1 MIYKVLTKDNKMIDV
16 ADLRRSYQ
24 QGGLDEADLTEHP
37 MDLFEKWLK
46 QAIDSQIYDP
56 NGVVV
61 STVDSSGQ
69 PYSRM
74 VLLKDY
80 TRDELV
86 FYTNLGSR
94 KAEQLKGNPKICM
107 LFPWY
112 MLERQVMFIGEAHR
126 QSPLQDLKYFQSRP
140 RGSQIGAWASHQS
153 HLISARGVLEGKF
166 LELKEKFKNGEIPL
180 PSFWGGFRVKFTKV
194 EFWQGRENRLHD
206 RFIYDLE
213 DGVWQKPKRL
223 AP

>member
-1 MIYKVLTKDNKMIDV
+1 MIDV

-24 QGGLDEADLTEHP
+24 QGGLDEKDLPAHP
-37 MDLFEKWLK
+37 MELFEKWLQ
-46 QAIDSQIYDP
+46 QAIDSKMYDP

-61 STVDSSGQ
+61 STVDQSGQ

-80 TRDELV
+80 TREELI

-94 KAEQLKGNPKICM
+94 KAEQIKGNPKICM

-126 QSPLQDLKYFQSRP
+126 QSPLQDLKYFHSRP
-140 RGSQIGAWASHQS
+140 RGSQIGAWTSHQS

-180 PSFWGGFRVKFTKV
+180 PSFWGGYRVKFTKV
-194 EFWQGRENRLHD
+194 EFWQGRETRLHA
-206 RFIYDLE
+206 RVLYDLE
-213 DGVWQKPKRL
+213 DGVWQTPKRL

>member
-1 MIYKVLTKDNKMIDV
+1 MIDV
-16 ADLRRSYQ
+16 ADLRRSYT
-24 QGGLDEADLTEHP
+24 QGGLEESDLTEHP
-37 MDLFEKWLK
+37 IDLFEKWLK

-61 STVDSSGQ
+61 STVDETNQ

-80 TRDELV
+80 DRENLI

-94 KAEQLKGNPKICM
+94 KAQHIKNNPKVCL

-112 MLERQVMFIGEAHR
+112 MLERQVMFIGEAVR
-126 QSPLQDLKYFQSRP
+126 QSPVQDLKYFHSRP
-140 RGSQIGAWASHQS
+140 RGSQIGAWASNQS
-153 HLISARGVLEGKF
+153 HLISARGILESKF
-166 LELKEKFKNGEIPL
+166 LEMKEKFKNGEIPL
-180 PSFWGGFRVKFTKV
+180 PSFWGGYKVKFNKV

-206 RFIYDLE
+206 RFIYELKD
-213 DGVWQKPKRL
+213 DVWQTPVRL

>member
-1 MIYKVLTKDNKMIDV
+1 MIDV

-24 QGGLDEADLTEHP
+24 QGGVDDRELLSHP
-37 MDLFEKWLK
+37 MDLFEKWLQ
-46 QAIDSQIYDP
+46 QAIDSKMYDP

-61 STVDSSGQ
+61 STVDEQGQ

-80 TRDELV
+80 DRENLV

-94 KAEQLKGNPKICM
+94 KAHQIKGNPKVCL

-112 MLERQVMFIGEAHR
+112 MLERQVMFIGEATR
-126 QSPLQDLKYFQSRP
+126 QSTLEDLKYFHSRP

-153 HLISARGVLEGKF
+153 HLISARGILEGKF

-180 PSFWGGFRVKFTKV
+180 PSFWGGYKVRFHQV

>member
-1 MIYKVLTKDNKMIDV
+1 MIDV
-16 ADLRRSYQ
+16 ADLRRSYT
-24 QGGLDEADLTEHP
+24 QGGLEESDLTEHP
-37 MDLFEKWLK
+37 IDLFEKWLK

-61 STVDSSGQ
+61 STVDENNQ

-80 TRDELV
+80 DRENLI

-94 KAEQLKGNPKICM
+94 KAQHIKNNPKVCL

-112 MLERQVMFIGEAHR
+112 MLERQVMFIGEAVR
-126 QSPLQDLKYFQSRP
+126 QSTVQDLKYFHSRP
-140 RGSQIGAWASHQS
+140 RGSQIGAWASNQS
-153 HLISARGVLEGKF
+153 HLISARGILESKF
-166 LELKEKFKNGEIPL
+166 LEMKEKFKNGEIPL
-180 PSFWGGFRVKFTKV
+180 PSFWGGYKVKFNKV

-206 RFIYDLE
+206 RFIYELKD
-213 DGVWQKPKRL
+213 DVWQTPVRL

>member
-1 MIYKVLTKDNKMIDV
+1 MIDV

-24 QGGLDEADLTEHP
+24 QGGLDESELPSHP
-37 MDLFEKWLK
+37 MDLFEKWLQ
-46 QAIDSQIYDP
+46 QAIDSKMYDP

-61 STVDSSGQ
+61 STVDEQGQ

-74 VLLKDY
+74 AVLKEY
-80 TRDELV
+80 ARENLV
-86 FYTNLGSR
+86 FYTILGSR
-94 KAEQLKGNPKICM
+94 KDHQIKGNPKVCL

-112 MLERQVMFIGEAHR
+112 MLERQVMFIGEATR
-126 QSPLQDLKYFQSRP
+126 QSTLEDLKYFHSRP

-153 HLISARGVLEGKF
+153 HLISARGILEGKF

-180 PSFWGGFRVKFTKV
+180 PSFWGGYKVRFHQV

>member
-1 MIYKVLTKDNKMIDV
+1 MIDV
-16 ADLRRSYQ
+16 ADLRRSYT
-24 QGGLDEADLTEHP
+24 QGGLEESDLTEHP
-37 MDLFEKWLK
+37 IDLFEKWLK

-61 STVDSSGQ
+61 STVDETNQ

-80 TRDELV
+80 DRENLI

-94 KAEQLKGNPKICM
+94 KAQHIKNNPKVCL

-112 MLERQVMFIGEAHR
+112 MLERQVMFIGEAVR
-126 QSPLQDLKYFQSRP
+126 QSTVQDLKYFHSRP
-140 RGSQIGAWASHQS
+140 RGSQIGAWASNQS
-153 HLISARGVLEGKF
+153 HLISARGILESKF
-166 LELKEKFKNGEIPL
+166 LEMKEKFKNGEIPL
-180 PSFWGGFRVKFTKV
+180 PSFWGGYKVKFNKV

-206 RFIYDLE
+206 RFIYELKDN
-213 DGVWQKPKRL
+213 VWQTPVRL

>member
-1 MIYKVLTKDNKMIDV
+1 MIDV

-24 QGGLDEADLTEHP
+24 QGGLDESELPSHP
-37 MDLFEKWLK
+37 MDLFEKWLQ
-46 QAIDSQIYDP
+46 QAIDSKMYDP

-61 STVDSSGQ
+61 STVDEQGQ

-80 TRDELV
+80 DRENLV

-94 KAEQLKGNPKICM
+94 KAHQITANPKVCL

-112 MLERQVMFIGEAHR
+112 MLERQVMFIGAATR
-126 QSPLQDLKYFQSRP
+126 QSTLEDLKYFHSRP

-153 HLISARGVLEGKF
+153 HLISARGILEGKF

-180 PSFWGGFRVKFTKV
+180 PSFWGGYKVRFHQV

>member
-1 MIYKVLTKDNKMIDV
+1 MIDV

-24 QGGLDEADLTEHP
+24 QGGLDESELPSHP
-37 MDLFEKWLK
+37 MDLFEKWLQ
-46 QAIDSQIYDP
+46 QAIDSKMYDP

-61 STVDSSGQ
+61 STVDEQGQ

-80 TRDELV
+80 DRENLV

-94 KAEQLKGNPKICM
+94 KAHQIKGNPKVCL

-112 MLERQVMFIGEAHR
+112 MLERQVMFIGEATR
-126 QSPLQDLKYFQSRP
+126 QSTLEDLKYFHSRP

-153 HLISARGVLEGKF
+153 HLISARGILEGKF

-180 PSFWGGFRVKFTKV
+180 PSFWGGYKVRFHQV

-213 DGVWQKPKRL
+213 DGGWQKPKRL

>member
-1 MIYKVLTKDNKMIDV
+1 MIDV
-16 ADLRRSYQ
+16 ADLRRSYT
-24 QGGLDEADLTEHP
+24 QGGLEESDLTEHP
-37 MDLFEKWLK
+37 IDLFEKWLK

-61 STVDSSGQ
+61 STVDENNQ

-80 TRDELV
+80 DRENLI

-94 KAEQLKGNPKICM
+94 KAQHIKNNPKVCL

-112 MLERQVMFIGEAHR
+112 MLERQVMFIGEAVR
-126 QSPLQDLKYFQSRP
+126 QSAVQDLKYFHSRP
-140 RGSQIGAWASHQS
+140 RGSQIGAWASNQS
-153 HLISARGVLEGKF
+153 HLISARGILESKF
-166 LELKEKFKNGEIPL
+166 LEMKEKFKNGEIPL
-180 PSFWGGFRVKFTKV
+180 PSFWGGYKVKFNKV

-206 RFIYDLE
+206 RFIYELKDN
-213 DGVWQKPKRL
+213 VWQKPVRL

>member
-1 MIYKVLTKDNKMIDV
+1 MIDV

-24 QGGLDEADLTEHP
+24 QGGLDEKDLPAHP
-37 MDLFEKWLK
+37 MELFEKWLQ
-46 QAIDSQIYDP
+46 QAIDSKMYDP

-61 STVDSSGQ
+61 STVDKSGQ

-80 TRDELV
+80 TREELI

-94 KAEQLKGNPKICM
+94 KAEQIKGNPKICM

-126 QSPLQDLKYFQSRP
+126 QSRLQDLKYFHSRP
-140 RGSQIGAWASHQS
+140 RGSQIGAWTSHQS

-180 PSFWGGFRVKFTKV
+180 PSFWGGYRVKFTKV

-213 DGVWQKPKRL
+213 DGVWQTPKRL

>member
-1 MIYKVLTKDNKMIDV
+1 MIDV
-16 ADLRRSYQ
+16 ADLRRSYT
-24 QGGLDEADLTEHP
+24 QGGLEESDLTEHP
-37 MDLFEKWLK
+37 IDLFEKWLK

-61 STVDSSGQ
+61 STVDENNQ

-80 TRDELV
+80 DRENLI

-94 KAEQLKGNPKICM
+94 KAQHIKNNPKVCL

-112 MLERQVMFIGEAHR
+112 MLERQVMFIGEAVR
-126 QSPLQDLKYFQSRP
+126 QSPVQDLKYFHSRP
-140 RGSQIGAWASHQS
+140 RGSQIGAWASNQS
-153 HLISARGVLEGKF
+153 HLISARGILESKF
-166 LELKEKFKNGEIPL
+166 LEMKEKFKNGEIPL
-180 PSFWGGFRVKFTKV
+180 PSFWGGYKVKFNKV

-206 RFIYDLE
+206 RFIYELKDN
-213 DGVWQKPKRL
+213 VWQKPVRL

>member
-1 MIYKVLTKDNKMIDV
+1 MIDV
-16 ADLRRSYQ
+16 ADLRRNYTR
-24 QGGLDEADLTEHP
+24 GGLEESDLTEHP
-37 MDLFEKWLK
+37 IDLFEKWLK

-61 STVDSSGQ
+61 STVDENNQ

-80 TRDELV
+80 DRENLI

-94 KAEQLKGNPKICM
+94 KAQHIKNNPKVCL

-112 MLERQVMFIGEAHR
+112 MLERQVMFIGEAVR
-126 QSPLQDLKYFQSRP
+126 QSPVQDLKYFHSRP
-140 RGSQIGAWASHQS
+140 RGSQIGAWASNQS
-153 HLISARGVLEGKF
+153 HLISARGILESKF
-166 LELKEKFKNGEIPL
+166 LEMKEKFKNGEIPL
-180 PSFWGGFRVKFTKV
+180 PSFWGGYKVKFNKV

-206 RFIYDLE
+206 RFIYELK
-213 DGVWQKPKRL
+213 DGIWQTPVRL

>member
-1 MIYKVLTKDNKMIDV
+1 MIDV

-24 QGGLDEADLTEHP
+24 QGGLDESELPSHP
-37 MDLFEKWLK
+37 MDLFEKWLQ
-46 QAIDSQIYDP
+46 QAIDSKMYDP

-61 STVDSSGQ
+61 STVDEHGQ

-74 VLLKDY
+74 VLLKDND
-80 TRDELV
+80 RENFV

-94 KAEQLKGNPKICM
+94 KAHQIKGNPKVCL

-112 MLERQVMFIGEAHR
+112 MLERQVMFIGEATR
-126 QSPLQDLKYFQSRP
+126 QSTLEDLKYFHSRP

-153 HLISARGVLEGKF
+153 HLISARGILEGKF

-180 PSFWGGFRVKFTKV
+180 PSFWGGYKVRFHQV

>member
-1 MIYKVLTKDNKMIDV
+1 MIDV

-24 QGGLDEADLTEHP
+24 TGGLDESDLPAHP
-37 MDLFEKWLK
+37 MDLFEKWLG
-46 QAIDSQIYDP
+46 QAIDSKIYDP

-61 STVDSSGQ
+61 STVDANGQ
-69 PYSRM
+69 PFSRM

-80 TRDELV
+80 TKEDLV

-94 KAEQLKGNPKICM
+94 KAEHLKSNPKICL

-112 MLERQVMFIGEAHR
+112 MLERQVMFIGEARR
-126 QSPLQDLKYFQSRP
+126 QGKLEDLKYFHSRP
-140 RGSQIGAWASHQS
+140 RGSQIGAWASNQS

-166 LELKEKFKNGEIPL
+166 LEIKEKFKNGEIPL
-180 PSFWGGFRVKFTKV
+180 PSFWGGFRVKFTQV

-213 DGVWQKPKRL
+213 DGEWQKPKRL

>member
-1 MIYKVLTKDNKMIDV
+1 MIDV
-16 ADLRRSYQ
+16 ADLRRSYT
-24 QGGLDEADLTEHP
+24 QGGLEESDLTEHP
-37 MDLFEKWLK
+37 IDLFEKWLK

-61 STVDSSGQ
+61 STVDENNQ

-80 TRDELV
+80 DRENLI

-94 KAEQLKGNPKICM
+94 KAQHIKNNPKVCL

-112 MLERQVMFIGEAHR
+112 MLERQVMFIGEAVR
-126 QSPLQDLKYFQSRP
+126 QSTVQDLKYFHSRP
-140 RGSQIGAWASHQS
+140 RGSQIGAWASNQS
-153 HLISARGVLEGKF
+153 HLISARGILESKF
-166 LELKEKFKNGEIPL
+166 LEMKEKFKNGEIPL
-180 PSFWGGFRVKFTKV
+180 PSFWGGYKVKFNKV

-206 RFIYDLE
+206 RFIYELKND
-213 DGVWQKPKRL
+213 VWQTPVRL

>member
-1 MIYKVLTKDNKMIDV
+1 MIDV

-24 QGGLDEADLTEHP
+24 QGGLDEKDLPAHP
-37 MDLFEKWLK
+37 MDLFEKWLQ
-46 QAIDSQIYDP
+46 QAIDSKMYDP

-61 STVDSSGQ
+61 STVDQSGQ

-80 TRDELV
+80 TREELI

-94 KAEQLKGNPKICM
+94 KAEQIKGNPKICM

-126 QSPLQDLKYFQSRP
+126 QSPLQDLKYFHSRP
-140 RGSQIGAWASHQS
+140 RGSQIGAWTSHQS

-166 LELKEKFKNGEIPL
+166 LELKEQFKNGEIPL
-180 PSFWGGFRVKFTKV
+180 PSFWGGYRVKFTKV

-213 DGVWQKPKRL
+213 DGVWQTPKRL

>member
-1 MIYKVLTKDNKMIDV
+1 MIDV
-16 ADLRRSYQ
+16 ADLRRSYT
-24 QGGLDEADLTEHP
+24 QGGLEESDLTEHP
-37 MDLFEKWLK
+37 IDLFEKWLK

-61 STVDSSGQ
+61 STVDENNQ

-80 TRDELV
+80 DRENLI

-94 KAEQLKGNPKICM
+94 KAQHIKNNPKVCL

-112 MLERQVMFIGEAHR
+112 MLERQVMFIGEAVR
-126 QSPLQDLKYFQSRP
+126 QSTVQDLKYFHSRP
-140 RGSQIGAWASHQS
+140 RGSQIGAWASNQS
-153 HLISARGVLEGKF
+153 HLISARGILESKF
-166 LELKEKFKNGEIPL
+166 LEMKEKFKNGEIPL
-180 PSFWGGFRVKFTKV
+180 PSFWGGYKVKFNKV

-206 RFIYDLE
+206 RFIYELK
-213 DGVWQKPKRL
+213 DGVWQTPVRL

>member
-1 MIYKVLTKDNKMIDV
+1 MIDV
-16 ADLRRSYQ
+16 ADLRRSYT
-24 QGGLDEADLTEHP
+24 QGGLEESDLTEHP
-37 MDLFEKWLK
+37 IDLFEKWLK

-61 STVDSSGQ
+61 STVDETNQ

-80 TRDELV
+80 DRENLI

-94 KAEQLKGNPKICM
+94 KAQHIKNNPKVCL

-112 MLERQVMFIGEAHR
+112 MLERQVMFIGEAVR
-126 QSPLQDLKYFQSRP
+126 QSTVQDLKYFHSRP
-140 RGSQIGAWASHQS
+140 RGSQIGAWASNQS
-153 HLISARGVLEGKF
+153 HLISARGILESKF
-166 LELKEKFKNGEIPL
+166 LEMKEKFKNGEIPL
-180 PSFWGGFRVKFTKV
+180 PSFWGGYKVKFNKV

-206 RFIYDLE
+206 RFIYELKD
-213 DGVWQKPKRL
+213 DVWQTPVRL

>member
-1 MIYKVLTKDNKMIDV
+1 MIDV
-16 ADLRRSYQ
+16 ADLRRSYT
-24 QGGLDEADLTEHP
+24 QGGLEESDLTEHP
-37 MDLFEKWLK
+37 IDLFEKWLK

-61 STVDSSGQ
+61 STVDENNQ

-80 TRDELV
+80 DRENLI

-94 KAEQLKGNPKICM
+94 KAQHIKNNPKVCL

-112 MLERQVMFIGEAHR
+112 MLERQVMFIGEAVR
-126 QSPLQDLKYFQSRP
+126 QSAVQDLKYFHSRP
-140 RGSQIGAWASHQS
+140 RGSQIGAWASNQS
-153 HLISARGVLEGKF
+153 HLISARGILESKF
-166 LELKEKFKNGEIPL
+166 LEMKEKFKNGEIPL
-180 PSFWGGFRVKFTKV
+180 PSFWGGYKVKFNKV

-206 RFIYDLE
+206 RFIYELK
-213 DGVWQKPKRL
+213 DGVWQKPVRL

>member
-1 MIYKVLTKDNKMIDV
+1 
-16 ADLRRSYQ
+16 
-24 QGGLDEADLTEHP
+24 
-37 MDLFEKWLK
+37 MDLFEKWLQ
-46 QAIDSQIYDP
+46 QAIDSKMYDP

-61 STVDSSGQ
+61 STVDEQGQ

-80 TRDELV
+80 DRENLV

-94 KAEQLKGNPKICM
+94 KAHQIKGNPKVCL

-112 MLERQVMFIGEAHR
+112 MLERQVMFIGEATR
-126 QSPLQDLKYFQSRP
+126 QSTLEDLKYFHSRP

-153 HLISARGVLEGKF
+153 HLISARGILEGKF

-180 PSFWGGFRVKFTKV
+180 PSFWGGYKVRFHQV

>member
-1 MIYKVLTKDNKMIDV
+1 MIDV
-16 ADLRRSYQ
+16 ADLRRSYT
-24 QGGLDEADLTEHP
+24 QGGLEESDLTEHP
-37 MDLFEKWLK
+37 IDLFEKWLK

-61 STVDSSGQ
+61 STVDENNQ

-80 TRDELV
+80 DRENLI

-94 KAEQLKGNPKICM
+94 KAQHIKNNPKVCL

-112 MLERQVMFIGEAHR
+112 MLERQVMFIGEAVR
-126 QSPLQDLKYFQSRP
+126 QSTVQDLKYFHSRP
-140 RGSQIGAWASHQS
+140 RGSQIGAWASNQS
-153 HLISARGVLEGKF
+153 HLISARGILESKF
-166 LELKEKFKNGEIPL
+166 LEMKEKFKNGEIPL
-180 PSFWGGFRVKFTKV
+180 PSFWGGYKVKFNKV

-206 RFIYDLE
+206 RFIYELKDN
-213 DGVWQKPKRL
+213 VWQAPVRL

>member
-1 MIYKVLTKDNKMIDV
+1 MIDV

-24 QGGLDEADLTEHP
+24 QGGLDEKDLPAHP
-37 MDLFEKWLK
+37 MDLFEKWLQ
-46 QAIDSQIYDP
+46 QAIDSKMYDP

-61 STVDSSGQ
+61 STVDQSGQ

-80 TRDELV
+80 TREELI

-94 KAEQLKGNPKICM
+94 KAEQIKGNPKICM

-126 QSPLQDLKYFQSRP
+126 QSPLQDLKYFHSRP
-140 RGSQIGAWASHQS
+140 RGSQIGAWTSHQS

-166 LELKEKFKNGEIPL
+166 LELKEK
-180 PSFWGGFRVKFTKV
+180 
-194 EFWQGRENRLHD
+194 
-206 RFIYDLE
+206 
-213 DGVWQKPKRL
+213 
-223 AP
+223 

>member
-1 MIYKVLTKDNKMIDV
+1 MIDV
-16 ADLRRSYQ
+16 ADLRRSYT
-24 QGGLDEADLTEHP
+24 QGGLEESDLTEHP
-37 MDLFEKWLK
+37 IDLFEKWLK

-61 STVDSSGQ
+61 STVDENNQ

-80 TRDELV
+80 DRENLI

-94 KAEQLKGNPKICM
+94 KAQHIKNNPKVCL

-112 MLERQVMFIGEAHR
+112 MLERQVMFIGEAVR
-126 QSPLQDLKYFQSRP
+126 QSPVQDLKYFHSRP
-140 RGSQIGAWASHQS
+140 RGSQIGAWASNQS
-153 HLISARGVLEGKF
+153 HLISARGILESKF
-166 LELKEKFKNGEIPL
+166 LEMKEKFKNGEIPL
-180 PSFWGGFRVKFTKV
+180 PSFWGGYKVKFNKV

-206 RFIYDLE
+206 RFIYELKD
-213 DGVWQKPKRL
+213 DVWQTPVRL

>member
-1 MIYKVLTKDNKMIDV
+1 MIDV

-24 QGGLDEADLTEHP
+24 QGGLDEKDLPAHP
-37 MDLFEKWLK
+37 MDLFEKWLQ
-46 QAIDSQIYDP
+46 QAIDSKMYDP

-61 STVDSSGQ
+61 STVDQSGQ

-80 TRDELV
+80 TREELI

-94 KAEQLKGNPKICM
+94 KAEQIKGNPKICM

-126 QSPLQDLKYFQSRP
+126 QSPLQDLKYFHSRP
-140 RGSQIGAWASHQS
+140 RGSQIGAWTSHQS

-180 PSFWGGFRVKFTKV
+180 PSFWGGYRVKFTKV
-194 EFWQGRENRLHD
+194 EFWQGRENRLID
-206 RFIYDLE
+206 CVLTNDTIT
-213 DGVWQKPKRL
+213 
-223 AP
+223 

>member
-1 MIYKVLTKDNKMIDV
+1 MIDV

-24 QGGLDEADLTEHP
+24 AGGLDEKEMPEHP
-37 MDLFEKWLK
+37 MDLFEKWLQ
-46 QAIDSQIYDP
+46 QAIDSKLYDP

-61 STVDSSGQ
+61 STVDENNT

-74 VLLKDY
+74 VLLKNY
-80 TRDELV
+80 TKDELV

-94 KAEQLKGNPKICM
+94 KAQHLKNNPKICM

-112 MLERQVMFIGEAHR
+112 MLERQVMCSGEAQR
-126 QSPLQDLKYFQSRP
+126 QSTIEDLKYFHSRP

-153 HLISARGVLEGKF
+153 HLISARGILESKF
-166 LELKEKFKNGEIPL
+166 LEIKEKFKNGEIPL
-180 PSFWGGFRVKFTKV
+180 PSFWGGYKVKFTKV

-206 RFIYDLE
+206 RFIYEKE
-213 DGVWQKPKRL
+213 DGLWLPPKRL